1 MVINGFS
8 EVFNM
13 SRLQRWLNMYFK
25 KVNSDGSLKAEYIE
39 QLYSYG
45 FDNDYINEHGQGFKS
60 EYEQLQQLD
69 KKEPE
74 LWINYTAYDFFTEEE
89 KQQFNG
95 DGSLKPEY
103 VKYAHSIGIS
113 VQSLEEMERRKK
125 IEVDNYNKLSAR
137 YAEQGINFGEQQ
149 MQARITHNKTYLQR
163 REQMEID
170 LRNFEDVDT
179 LPFDQD
185 TRY

>member
-1 MVINGFS
+1 
-8 EVFNM
+8 
-13 SRLQRWLNMYFK
+13 
-25 KVNSDGSLKAEYIE
+25 
-39 QLYSYG
+39 
-45 FDNDYINEHGQGFKS
+45 
-60 EYEQLQQLD
+60 
-69 KKEPE
+69 
-74 LWINYTAYDFFTEEE
+74 
-89 KQQFNG
+89 
-95 DGSLKPEY
+95 
-103 VKYAHSIGIS
+103 
-113 VQSLEEMERRKK
+113 MERRKK

-149 MQARITHNKTYLQR
+149 MQARITDNKTYLQR

>member
-1 MVINGFS
+1 
-8 EVFNM
+8 M
-13 SRLQRWLNMYFK
+13 SRLKRWLNINK
-25 KVNSDGSLKAEYIE
+25 NKVNEDGCLKEEYC
-39 QLYSYG
+39 
-45 FDNDYINEHGQGFKS
+45 
-60 EYEQLQQLD
+60 QQLTD
-69 KKEPE
+69 DGMLFHLIDQHARTLKKNYDQLKKLDETEPE
-74 LWINYTAYDFFTEEE
+74 LWVNYTAYDFFTEEE
-89 KQQFNG
+89 KQQFNS
-95 DGSLKPEY
+95 DGLLKPEY

-149 MQARITHNKTYLQR
+149 MQARITDNKNYLQR